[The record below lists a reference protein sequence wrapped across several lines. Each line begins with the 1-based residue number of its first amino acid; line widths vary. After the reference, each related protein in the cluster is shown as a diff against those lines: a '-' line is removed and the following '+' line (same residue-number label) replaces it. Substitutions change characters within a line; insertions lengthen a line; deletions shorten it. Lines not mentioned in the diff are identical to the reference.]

1 MTREEFEVN
10 SNQVC
15 ELKLLFSSERA
26 FCPRPVV
33 CAEPKLGVG
42 GNIKFWAQN
51 TQEKGFCVCPIGL
64 QWVWAYLAISWPA

>member
-10 SNQVC
+10 TNQVC

-26 FCPRPVV
+26 FCIRPGV

-51 TQEKGFCVCPIGL
+51 TQEKGFCSV
-64 QWVWAYLAISWPA
+64 S